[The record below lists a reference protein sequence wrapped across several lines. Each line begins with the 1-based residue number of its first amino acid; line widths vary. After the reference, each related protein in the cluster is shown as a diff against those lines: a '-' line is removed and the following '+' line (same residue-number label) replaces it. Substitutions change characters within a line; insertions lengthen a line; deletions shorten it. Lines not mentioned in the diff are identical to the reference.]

1 MFTGIVQAIGTLKAM
16 TKKGRGF
23 EIIMEVGEDF
33 DLKNKVELG
42 DSVAHN
48 GVCCKKRQCSIYR
61 CRGL

>member
-33 DLKNKVELG
+33 DLINKVELG
-42 DSVAHN
+42 DSVAHCN
-48 GVCCKKRQCSIYR
+48 
-61 CRGL
+61 